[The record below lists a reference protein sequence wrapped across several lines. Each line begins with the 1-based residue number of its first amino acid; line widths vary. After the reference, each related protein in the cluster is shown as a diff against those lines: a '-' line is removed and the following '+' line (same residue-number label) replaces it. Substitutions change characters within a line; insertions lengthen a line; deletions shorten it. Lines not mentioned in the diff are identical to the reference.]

1 MLLRAILFWIPMVF
15 IAILNGIIRNSVYQK
30 YTGELSAHQISTF
43 TIIVLIGI
51 YTWFIIPFLKLQ
63 FVRQA
68 IAVGLMWLILTIA
81 FEFIF
86 GHFVVGHPWSKL
98 LADYNIWDGR
108 LWILVLIWTTIA
120 PFVIF
125 KLR

>member
-63 FVRQA
+63 FARQA
-68 IAVGLMWLILTIA
+68 IAVGLIWLILTIA

-86 GHFVVGHPWSKL
+86 GHFVVGHSWSKL

>member
-43 TIIVLIGI
+43 TIIILIGV

-63 FVRQA
+63 FARQA
-68 IAVGLMWLILTIA
+68 IAVGLIWLILTIA

-86 GHFVVGHPWSKL
+86 GHFVVGHSWSKL